1 MSGKVAEIKESPLY
15 GNYVVVEHENN
26 IKTYYYGL
34 SDVTV
39 TVGATIAQGDKIGTS
54 GFMTIDKEAG
64 NHVFVEI
71 SKDGTR
77 LNIETLIGKKISE
90 IQK

>member
-1 MSGKVAEIKESPLY
+1 MEEVNFDGIALTGEEEYTSR
-15 GNYVVVEHENN
+15 
-26 IKTYYYGL
+26 L
-34 SDVTV
+34 STN
-39 TVGATIAQGDKIGTS
+39 ATG
-54 GFMTIDKEAG
+54 TIDKEAG
-64 NHVFVEI
+64 NHVFVEV

>member
-1 MSGKVAEIKESPLY
+1 
-15 GNYVVVEHENN
+15 
-26 IKTYYYGL
+26 
-34 SDVTV
+34 
-39 TVGATIAQGDKIGTS
+39 
-54 GFMTIDKEAG
+54 MTIDKEAG
-64 NHVFVEI
+64 NHVFVEV

>member
-1 MSGKVAEIKESPLY
+1 MEKLPKSKKVLY
-15 GNYVVVEHENN
+15 IEHENN

-64 NHVFVEI
+64 NHVFVEV